1 MFPGESILGQCILFD
16 LVKTFYVV
24 RFLSLK
30 LSELIVFREQFLS

>member
-1 MFPGESILGQCILFD
+1 MFPGGSILGQCILFD

-30 LSELIVFREQFLS
+30 LSELIVFQEQFLS